1 VHQLRLRNIGGIIV
15 IDFIDME
22 KEGNRKRV
30 YEALREAIK
39 HDKART
45 NILKISELGLVEM
58 TRQRSRESLENLLLS
73 PCAYCKGH
81 GRVKSNIT
89 VAYEILRAI
98 KKEKTHLQDG
108 KRIVVRLHPDI
119 ANFLYDEEN
128 HSLDFLEREINHKII
143 IKAAEKL
150 RHDEYEISTI

>member
-1 VHQLRLRNIGGIIV
+1 
-15 IDFIDME
+15 
-22 KEGNRKRV
+22 
-30 YEALREAIK
+30 
-39 HDKART
+39 
-45 NILKISELGLVEM
+45 
-58 TRQRSRESLENLLLS
+58 
-73 PCAYCKGH
+73 
-81 GRVKSNIT
+81 VKSNIT

-98 KKEKTHLQDG
+98 KKEKIHLQDG

-143 IKAAEKL
+143 IKAAERL